1 MGTYFKPMRSYLYSF
16 FILLGGFSY
25 SATAQTTPTDTANYP
40 YWAEMM
46 QQPQANFAQVQ
57 RAFEVYWQNRT
68 IEKGSGW
75 KPFKRWE
82 NYWQSR
88 LDSNGNLP
96 PADAVWKNF
105 FGIRNEIN
113 TNPFEQGSENDI
125 FQYTGNAGNWK
136 PLGPTF
142 LPKNNTGQPNGL
154 GRVNGIG
161 FHPTDSNIIYI
172 GAPAGGLWVTHDYG
186 KTWESHTDSLP
197 TLGVS
202 SIAIDPVNPNTMY
215 IGTGDRDG
223 GDSYSYGVLKS
234 FDAGKTWQLSNTGMG
249 SRTVGKLLIHP
260 KFRDSLIAA
269 TNNGIYVSGNGGALW
284 SKKSS
289 TANFKDLVYN
299 PSNQSLVYA
308 AEGGNFYRSTD
319 GGNSWTK
326 ITAGLPGGQ
335 RGVIAVSA
343 ANPNYVYFLLSE
355 SNVFKGIYLST
366 NGGGSFTIQT
376 TSPNILG
383 YAADGSG
390 TTGQGWYDLCLA
402 VDPNDENIVYAGG
415 VNIFKSTNRGV
426 TWTISGHWTG
436 SGGGDAVHADQHV
449 LEYSPVN
456 EVLFV
461 GNDGGIYFTNDG
473 GNDWVD
479 ISSGIEIA
487 QIYRMGQSAQKRHLY
502 INGYQDNGTAFYDGE
517 WKTIRG
523 GDGMDCL
530 VDYSDPSIMVGSV
543 YYGDF
548 VRYKN
553 GSSEGTFAK
562 DGSRGI
568 TESGAWVTPIIQH
581 SSNANIFFA
590 GYKNLWRTKNGLTEK
605 VADVSWDKISN
616 NLGGSNNSNISFLEQ
631 SVVNSDILYV
641 SRSDKKLFR
650 SDNINDS
657 IPTWIDLTANLP
669 VYGTPSCL
677 ETTPYNANR
686 LYMGLN
692 RKVYRSDNK
701 GVVWT
706 DITANIPNLNI
717 NSIVIDTST
726 NTEDIFV
733 GTDVGVYYRNIS
745 STSWIYFNAGLPLSV
760 DANDLKI
767 FYNQRNPSNSKL
779 RAATYGRG
787 TWESDLYTDGTKKPM
802 VDFIADATDVC
813 LGSVVNFED
822 NTGYI
827 PTQFKWMFSPST
839 ISYTNNTADTSQN
852 ISVKFNAKGNYTV
865 SLIAKNANGVDTLVQ
880 NNMIYVYDTAK
891 RTCTTTTT
899 GKSGFGIGISN
910 VKVANLDNSSQGFDQ
925 NGSYEDY
932 SCGTIVQLQRDS
944 SYLLEIKT
952 GFYNDEFVKVFIDY
966 NDDGDFK
973 DPFEN
978 VFTGTKQRTN
988 HSTTF
993 TVPSHTEANKLLRM
1007 RVISDFNTIGS
1018 PDCPTLTN
1026 GQSEDYN
1033 VYVSVPQAQLNI
1045 SADSVCI
1052 AQTTTIDATIDGK
1065 VGSIEWDFG
1074 ADATP
1079 TTATGQGPFSVSYLT
1094 AGYKTITTTI
1104 NGTIVNKTDSAI
1116 WVGYTPQASFNKS
1129 DTLLCVK
1136 NATVNFTNT
1145 STITTGT
1152 LNYSWT
1158 FGDGNTSNAAHP
1170 NHSYLSVFPYT
1181 VKLFVISNIGCADS
1195 VQKSITPVD
1204 SKIVASFAKGSS
1216 QQCLL
1221 GNSFSFINTTTG
1233 SGNTYVWN
1241 FGDGKTAT
1249 QSGTV
1254 SHSYT
1259 TSGVKTVK
1267 LKAQSAQGC
1276 FDSTLQTIEVWAQPI
1291 ASFIPPTKVCV
1302 GSAATF
1308 VNNST
1313 LPAGTS
1319 AAYTWAFGDGNSSFA
1334 TSPSYTYTAAG
1345 IYTVKLKAVTTN
1357 SCSHDST
1364 QVVQVGAKPSAAFNK
1379 TYLGNGNIKF
1389 TPVVSGMAVYNWTFG
1404 DGNSALVFTPTH
1416 QYLAKGTYNVN
1427 LFVEEND
1434 GCNNNATDTVNIPT
1448 SVGIDNIAQN
1458 SIGLQ
1463 ALPNPFDNSIKIS
1476 FTLKNAQ
1483 TVNVYLT
1490 DILGRKV
1497 ADVWNA
1503 PTTSTQ
1509 VNLVADTKVLQQG
1522 VYFIIVETG
1531 GEKISLKMVK

>member
-1 MGTYFKPMRSYLYSF
+1 MRSYLYSF
-16 FILLGGFSY
+16 FILLGGFSFNA
-25 SATAQTTPTDTANYP
+25 SAQTTPADTSNYP

-46 QQPQANFAQVQ
+46 QQSQVNFAQVQ
-57 RAFEVYWQNRT
+57 RAFEMYWQNRT

-82 NYWQSR
+82 YYWQNR

-105 FGIRNEIN
+105 FDVRDEIN

-161 FHPTDSNIIYI
+161 FHPSDSNIIFI
-172 GAPAGGLWVTHDYG
+172 GAPSGGLWVTYNYG

-202 SIAIDPVNPNTMY
+202 SIAIDHVNPNTMY

-234 FDAGKTWQLSNTGMG
+234 FDAGKTWQISNTGMG

-260 KFRDSLIAA
+260 QFRDSLIAA
-269 TNNGIYVSGNGGALW
+269 TNNGIYVSGNSGALW
-284 SKKSS
+284 SKKSG

-299 PSNQSLVYA
+299 PANRSLVYA
-308 AEGGNFYRSTD
+308 AEGGNFYRSTN

-355 SNVFKGIYLST
+355 NSVFKGIYLST
-366 NGGGSFTIQT
+366 NDGASFTTQS

-383 YAADGSG
+383 YEADGSG

-402 VDPNDENIVYAGG
+402 VDPNNENIVYAGG
-415 VNIFKSTNRGV
+415 VNIFKSTNKGV

-487 QIYRMGQSAQKRHLY
+487 QIYRMGQSTQKRHLY

-517 WKTIRG
+517 WKTIGG

-530 VDYSDPSIMVGSV
+530 VDYSDPTVMVGSI
-543 YYGDF
+543 YYGSF
-548 VRYKN
+548 TRYKN
-553 GSSEGTFAK
+553 GQSEGTFAK
-562 DGSRGI
+562 EGSRGI
-568 TESGAWVTPIIQH
+568 TEEGAWVTPIIQH
-581 SSNANIFFA
+581 NTNPNIFFA

-605 VADVSWDKISN
+605 VADISWDKISN
-616 NLGGSNNSNISFLEQ
+616 NLGSSNNSDISYLEQ
-631 SVVNSDILYV
+631 SIVNSDILYI

-650 SDNINDS
+650 SDNVNDS

-669 VYGTPSCL
+669 VSTGTPNCV
-677 ETTPYNANR
+677 ETSPYNVNR
-686 LYMGLN
+686 VYMGLN

-701 GVVWT
+701 GLNWT

-726 NTEDIFV
+726 NTEDIYV
-733 GTDVGVYYRNIS
+733 GTDVGVYYKNIS
-745 STSWIYFNAGLPLSV
+745 STSWTYFNAGLPLSV
-760 DANDLKI
+760 NANDLKI
-767 FYNQRNPSNSKL
+767 FYNPRNPSNSKL
-779 RAATYGRG
+779 RTATYGRG
-787 TWESDLYTDGTKKPM
+787 TWESDLYTDGTKKPI
-802 VDFIADATDVC
+802 VDFTADATDVC

-827 PTQFKWMFSPST
+827 PTQFKWVFSPST
-839 ISYTNNTADTSQN
+839 VSYVNNTSDTVQN
-852 ISVKFNAKGNYTV
+852 PSVRFNAKGSYTV
-865 SLIAKNANGVDTLVQ
+865 SLIAKNANGADTLVQ
-880 NNMIYVYDTAK
+880 SNMIYVYDTAK
-891 RTCTTTTT
+891 RMCTTTTT
-899 GKSGFGIGISN
+899 GNTGFGIGISN

-944 SYLLEIKT
+944 SYLLEVKT

-993 TVPSHTEANKLLRM
+993 TVPNHTKANKLLRM

-1033 VYVSVPQAQLNI
+1033 VYVSSPQAQLSI
-1045 SADSVCI
+1045 SADSICV
-1052 AQTTTIDATIDGK
+1052 AQTTTIAAIVDGK
-1065 VGSIEWDFG
+1065 ANSIVWDFG

-1079 TTATGQGPFSVSYLT
+1079 AAATGQGPFSVSYAT
-1094 AGYKTITTTI
+1094 AGYRTITTTI
-1104 NGTIVNKTDSAI
+1104 NGSVITKTDSALWI
-1116 WVGYTPQASFNKS
+1116 GYAPQASFSKV

-1136 NATVNFTNT
+1136 NATVNFTNI

-1152 LNYSWT
+1152 LNYTWT
-1158 FGDGNTSNAAHP
+1158 FGDGNSSMAVHP
-1170 NHSYLSVFPYT
+1170 NHSYLSASSYAVWLKA
-1181 VKLFVISNIGCADS
+1181 VSDIGCADS
-1195 VQKSITPVD
+1195 ALQNITAID
-1204 SKIVASFAKGSS
+1204 SKIAATFTKGSGK
-1216 QQCLL
+1216 QCLS
-1221 GNSFSFINTTTG
+1221 GNSFSFTNTTTG
-1233 SGNTYVWN
+1233 SGNTFIWN
-1241 FGDGKTAT
+1241 FGDGTT
-1249 QSGTV
+1249 SNQNGTV
-1254 SHSYT
+1254 THSYT
-1259 TSGVKTVK
+1259 TSGIKTVQ
-1267 LKAQSAQGC
+1267 LKAQSPKGC
-1276 FDSTLQTIEVWAQPI
+1276 FDSTSQTIEVLAQPL
-1291 ASFIPPTKVCV
+1291 ASFVLPTKVCQD
-1302 GSAATF
+1302 SAAMF
-1308 VNNST
+1308 VNSST
-1313 LPAGTS
+1313 IPSGAS
-1319 AAYTWAFGDGNSSFA
+1319 AVYTWTFGDGNSSSV
-1334 TSPSYTYTAAG
+1334 TSPSHTYTTAG
-1345 IYTVKLKAVTTN
+1345 LFNVTLKVTTN
-1357 SCSHDST
+1357 NSCEHDST
-1364 QVVQVGAKPSAAFNK
+1364 QVVRVGAKPSAAFSK
-1379 TYLGNGNIKF
+1379 TYLGNGNTKF
-1389 TPVVSGMAVYNWTFG
+1389 TPLVSSMAVYNWTFG
-1404 DGNSALVFTPTH
+1404 DGISTSGFSPTH
-1416 QYLAKGTYNVN
+1416 QYLTKGAYTVS

-1448 SVGIDNIAQN
+1448 SVGIDEITQN
-1458 SIGLQ
+1458 NIGLQ
-1463 ALPNPFDNSIKIS
+1463 ALPNPFGNSIEIS
-1476 FTLKNAQ
+1476 FTLKKAQ
-1483 TVNVYLT
+1483 AVNVYLT

-1497 ADVWNA
+1497 AEIWNA

-1509 VNLVADTKVLQQG
+1509 MNLAADTKTLSQG
-1522 VYFIIVETG
+1522 VYFIIIETE
-1531 GEKISLKMVK
+1531 GEKVSLKMVK

>member
-1 MGTYFKPMRSYLYSF
+1 MRSYLYSL
-16 FILLGGFSY
+16 FILLGGFSF
-25 SATAQTTPTDTANYP
+25 SATAQTTPADTANYP
-40 YWAEMM
+40 YWADMM

-57 RAFEVYWQNRT
+57 RAFELYWHNRT

-82 NYWQSR
+82 YYWQNR

-105 FGIRNEIN
+105 FGIRDEIN
-113 TNPFEQGSENDI
+113 NNPFEQRSENDI
-125 FQYTGNAGNWK
+125 FQYNGDKGNWK
-136 PLGPTF
+136 PLGPSF
-142 LPKNNTGQPNGL
+142 LPSNKTGQPNGL

-172 GAPAGGLWVTHDYG
+172 GAPAGGLWVTDDYG

-202 SIAIDPVNPNTMY
+202 AIAVDPINPNTMY

-223 GDSYSYGVLKS
+223 GNSSGYGVLKS
-234 FDAGKTWQLSNTGMG
+234 FDGGKTWQISNTGMG

-326 ITAGLPGGQ
+326 ITTGLPGGQ

-366 NGGGSFTIQT
+366 NGGASFATQS

-415 VNIFKSTNRGV
+415 VNIFKSTNKGV

-436 SGGGDAVHADQHV
+436 SGGADAIHADQHV

-456 EVLFV
+456 KALFL
-461 GNDGGIYFTNDG
+461 GNDGGIYFTSDG

-530 VDYSDPSIMVGSV
+530 VDYTDPSVMVGSV

-548 VRYKN
+548 VRFKN
-553 GSSEGTFAK
+553 GQSQGTFASN
-562 DGSRGI
+562 GSRGI

-581 SSNANIFFA
+581 STNPNIFFV

-605 VADVSWDKISN
+605 VVDISWDKISN
-616 NLGGSNNSNISFLEQ
+616 NLGSSNNTNISYLEQ
-631 SVVNSDILYV
+631 SVVNSDILYI
-641 SRSDKKLFR
+641 SRSDRKLFR
-650 SDNINDS
+650 SDNVNDS
-657 IPTWIDLTANLP
+657 IPTWVDLTANLP
-669 VYGTPSCL
+669 VTGSTPNCL
-677 ETTPYNANR
+677 ETSPYNINR
-686 LYMGLN
+686 VYMGLN

-701 GVVWT
+701 GLNWT
-706 DITANIPNLNI
+706 DISANMPNINI
-717 NSIVIDTST
+717 NSIVVDTST
-726 NTEDIFV
+726 NTEDIYV
-733 GTDVGVYYRNIS
+733 GTDAGVYYKNNTMIN
-745 STSWIYFNAGLPLSV
+745 WLFFYAGLPLSANV
-760 DANDLKI
+760 NDLKI
-767 FYNQRNPSNSKL
+767 FYNPRNPTNSKL

-787 TWESDLYTDGTKKPM
+787 TWESDLYTDGTKKPV
-802 VDFIADATDVC
+802 VDFIADAADVC
-813 LGSVVNFED
+813 IGNVINFED

-827 PTQFKWMFSPST
+827 PTQFKWAFTPASVT
-839 ISYTNNTADTSQN
+839 YVGGTADTSQN
-852 ISVKFNAKGNYTV
+852 PSVRFNAKGNYTV
-865 SLIAKNANGVDTLVQ
+865 KLIATNANGADTLVQ
-880 NNMIYVYDTAK
+880 NNMVYVYDTAK
-891 RTCTTTTT
+891 RMCITTTT
-899 GKSGFGIGISN
+899 GNTGFGIGIRN
-910 VKVANLDNSSQGFDQ
+910 VKVANLDNSSQGYDQ

-932 SCGTIVQLQRDS
+932 SCGTIVQLERDS
-944 SYLLEIKT
+944 SYTIEVKT
-952 GFYNDEFVKVFIDY
+952 GLYNDELVKIFIDY

-973 DPFEN
+973 DVYEN
-978 VFTGTKQRTN
+978 VYTGPRQRTN

-993 TVPSHTEANKLLRM
+993 TVPGHTKANKLLRM
-1007 RVISDFNTIGS
+1007 RVISDYNTIGN

-1033 VYVSVPQAQLNI
+1033 VYVSIPQALLTVSI
-1045 SADSVCI
+1045 DSICM
-1052 AQTTTIDATIDGK
+1052 AQTTAIDATIDGK
-1065 VGSIEWDFG
+1065 VNSIEWDFG

-1079 TTATGQGPFSVSYLT
+1079 ATATGQGPFSVLYTT
-1094 AGYKTITTTI
+1094 AGYKAITTTI
-1104 NGTIVNKTDSAI
+1104 NGTVITKTDSAI
-1116 WVGYTPQASFNKS
+1116 WVGYAPQASFSKA

-1145 STITTGT
+1145 STIATGT
-1152 LNYSWT
+1152 LDYSWT
-1158 FGDGNTSNAAHP
+1158 FGDGNNSTVTHP
-1170 NHSYLSVFPYT
+1170 SHTFPLAFTYK
-1181 VKLFVISNIGCADS
+1181 VWLKAVSDIGCADS
-1195 VQKSITPVD
+1195 VQQSITTID
-1204 SKIVASFAKGSS
+1204 SKIAASFATGSS
-1216 QQCLL
+1216 PQCIV
-1221 GNSFSFINTTTG
+1221 GNSFSFTNTSFGG
-1233 SGNTYVWN
+1233 STSLWS
-1241 FGDGKTAT
+1241 FGDGAT
-1249 QSGTV
+1249 STQNGAVT
-1254 SHSYT
+1254 HNYAT
-1259 TSGVKTVK
+1259 RGIKTVK
-1267 LKAQSAQGC
+1267 LKIQSLLGC
-1276 FDSTLQTIEVWAQPI
+1276 TDSATKTVEVLAQPL
-1291 ASFIPPTKVCV
+1291 ASFILPTKVCED
-1302 GSAATF
+1302 SAVMF

-1313 LPAGTS
+1313 IPAGTS
-1319 AAYTWAFGDGNSSFA
+1319 AVYTWTFGDGNSSSV
-1334 TSPSYTYTAAG
+1334 TSPSHTYAASG
-1345 IYTVKLKAVTTN
+1345 SYTVNLKATTN
-1357 SCSHDST
+1357 NSCEHDST
-1364 QVVQVGAKPSAAFNK
+1364 QVMLVGAKPSAAFSK
-1379 TYLGNGNIKF
+1379 SYLGNGNTKF
-1389 TPVVSGMAVYNWTFG
+1389 TPAISGLAAYNWTFG
-1404 DGNSALVFTPTH
+1404 DGNSISGFSPTH
-1416 QYLAKGTYNVN
+1416 QYLTKGVYSIN

-1434 GCNNNATDTVNIPT
+1434 GCNNNASDTVNIPT

-1463 ALPNPFDNSIKIS
+1463 ALPNPFDNSIEIS
-1476 FTLKNAQ
+1476 FMLKKAQ

-1497 ADVWNA
+1497 ADIWNA

-1509 VNLVADTKVLQQG
+1509 VNLVADTKALSQG

-1531 GEKISLKMVK
+1531 SEKVSLKMVK